1 MEGRPAPRDRLRHRS
16 AVAVGLV
23 ALLGCLG
30 TILAALSL
38 HSVSR
43 SRSERA
49 VETKAQIVQQAI
61 DAELDRYRA
70 SLADV
75 AAAVGAQTQLEAGEF
90 AAIVAPVT
98 QRRLPG
104 AVGVSLV
111 VPAATGDV
119 SRVQAYWRRHG
130 STDLALHPRSD
141 VDTHYFAVMTRR
153 LDGATPRTGIDAAA
167 AAPPVQALTTA
178 RTSRDIAVSPTYPL
192 LGDADLPAGERQLS
206 FIMAAPVFATS
217 PPSAAG
223 QFRGWIVLAF
233 RGGDFLRTAIGQV
246 AGKQANVELS
256 DTGGEP
262 VPVAVWDSG
271 VRLDGAIAVQRRA
284 VTAPQRTWEL
294 RIEATEDLVPAT
306 EERLDEAALVVG
318 TVITLLL
325 AALTSAIVT
334 SRDRALR
341 KVDQATRA
349 LRDDIG
355 RREIVERKLRQREE
369 ELVAF
374 AGVVAHDLRSPL
386 ANVSAL
392 AEVLAEETEDTLSAE
407 HRQFLDRL
415 RLSAARMSDLID
427 DLLAYA
433 KADNVALRPE
443 VIDLDAMVRDIAAER
458 ATGSGTVFAQDLPRV
473 RGDRT
478 LIRQVLDN
486 LIGNGIKYTPPGR
499 IPEVRVTSC
508 PQNPGWCRIDVADR
522 GIGVPE
528 QQRRDIFEAF
538 TRASGSEGFQGTGL
552 GLAIV
557 GRIVERHSGAV
568 GVDANPGG
576 GSRFWFTMPMAD
588 DRAPARAP

>member
-1 MEGRPAPRDRLRHRS
+1 
-16 AVAVGLV
+16 V
-23 ALLGCLG
+23 
-30 TILAALSL
+30 LAALSL

-75 AAAVGAQTQLEAGEF
+75 AAAVGAQTQLEASEF
-90 AAIVAPVT
+90 TAIAAPVT

-111 VPAATGDV
+111 VPAATGEV
-119 SRVQAYWRRHG
+119 RRVQTFWRRHG
-130 STDLALHPRSD
+130 NANLTLSPLAGAD
-141 VDTHYFAVMTRR
+141 VHYFAVLTRR
-153 LDGATPRTGIDAAA
+153 LDGTTPRTGIDAAGA
-167 AAPPVQALTTA
+167 AQPVQALVTA
-178 RTSRDIAVSPTYPL
+178 RISRAIAISPTYRL
-192 LGDADLPAGERQLS
+192 LHDADLPAGERQLS
-206 FIMAAPVFATS
+206 FVMAAPVFATS
-217 PPSAAG
+217 PLSAAG

-246 AGKQANVELS
+246 AGVQANVELS

-262 VPVAVWDSG
+262 VPVAVWNSG
-271 VRLDGAIAVQRRA
+271 ERVDKAIPIQRRP
-284 VTAPQRTWEL
+284 VTAPQRTWAL
-294 RIEATEDLVPAT
+294 TIEATEELVPAT
-306 EERLDEAALVVG
+306 EERLDEAAIVIG
-318 TVITLLL
+318 TVITVLL

-341 KVDQATRA
+341 NVDQATKA

-392 AEVLAEETEDTLSAE
+392 AEVLAEETEDTLSTE
-407 HRQFLDRL
+407 HRQFLHRL

-427 DLLAYA
+427 DLLAFA

-443 VIDLDAMVRDIAAER
+443 VIDLDEIVRDIVAER
-458 ATGSGTVFAQDLPRV
+458 STASGHVVAQDLPSV

-478 LIRQVLDN
+478 LVRQVLDN

-499 IPEVRVTSC
+499 APEVRVSSC
-508 PQNPGWCRIDVADR
+508 PQGPGWCRIDVADR

-528 QQRRDIFEAF
+528 QQRADIFEAF

-557 GRIVERHSGAV
+557 GRIVERHSGMV
-568 GVDANPGG
+568 GVDENPGG
-576 GSRFWFTMPMAD
+576 GSRFWFTMPVASVPSRSD
-588 DRAPARAP
+588 PATAGSA